1 MAHENPLRIASA
13 HAIAGRT
20 AEAIACLEQELAR
33 TRSSMERPA
42 NVPLLAKTA
51 AVFCEHSGAL
61 PQAARYYEE
70 AVAAEEA
77 AGVLEPL
84 TLAALADIHWRMGQ
98 ADRAASCLERAE
110 TMARASSDADTLA
123 VAANMRARW
132 GRPLT

>member
-1 MAHENPLRIASA
+1 MAPGNPLRIASA

-20 AEAIACLEQELAR
+20 SEAIACLEHELAR
-33 TRSSMERPA
+33 TRSGMERPA

-51 AVFCEHSGAL
+51 GLYCEQTGAL

-77 AGVLEPL
+77 AGQLEPL

-98 ADRAASCLERAE
+98 TDRAASCLESAE

-132 GRPLT
+132 TGGR